1 MITFHRD
8 APPAVTLPL
17 CTLCRSG
24 FTVLILGFVPGL
36 FTRKLTNQALRHSVQ
51 KFDPWCM
58 IGCRTILPT
67 CPPWEPWWLLPVPN
81 WWISP
86 CAKHRR
92 FTRGQLERLERNRKA
107 RHSSI
112 ARLEEKG
119 KVQATPYSLSVM
131 RRLSLER
138 LSQGARDVL
147 NSTYLTTVMGL
158 VIDDEMKIDYRHER
172 SEGC

>member
-67 CPPWEPWWLLPVPN
+67 CPLGALVVASGAKLVDFSLRETSTFHQGPV
-81 WWISP
+81 
-86 CAKHRR
+86 
-92 FTRGQLERLERNRKA
+92 GKA
-107 RHSSI
+107 RT
-112 ARLEEKG
+112 K
-119 KVQATPYSLSVM
+119 
-131 RRLSLER
+131 
-138 LSQGARDVL
+138 
-147 NSTYLTTVMGL
+147 
-158 VIDDEMKIDYRHER
+158 
-172 SEGC
+172 